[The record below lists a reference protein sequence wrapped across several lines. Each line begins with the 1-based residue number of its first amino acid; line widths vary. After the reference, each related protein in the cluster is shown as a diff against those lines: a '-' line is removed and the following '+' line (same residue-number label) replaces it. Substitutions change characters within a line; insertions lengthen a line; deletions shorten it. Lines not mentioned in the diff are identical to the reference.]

1 MFAKKL
7 LYGATLSAAALA
19 AGFTG
24 TSASAGGCYSGGYYG
39 GGHGGYSDCGSY
51 NYRTRDVRTSRRSTH
66 HDHVTVRPH
75 GDHNHVTTVHHD
87 VRRHG
92 NHVHVEERVTEHVE
106 PAGYYTTVYR
116 APVYRTYYDAC
127 GYPYRVQVRAG
138 YHERVWVP
146 GRRCR

>member
-7 LYGATLSAAALA
+7 LYGATLGAAALA

-24 TSASAGGCYSGGYYG
+24 TSASAGGCYSGGYYVG
-39 GGHGGYSDCGSY
+39 YSSGYSDCGSY

-66 HDHVTVRPH
+66 HDHVTVRRH
-75 GDHNHVTTVHHD
+75 GDHT
-87 VRRHG
+87 
-92 NHVHVEERVTEHVE
+92 HVEERVTEHVE

-138 YHERVWVP
+138 YHERVWVQ
-146 GRRCR
+146 GRRH

>member
-24 TSASAGGCYSGGYYG
+24 TSASAGGCYSGGYNV
-39 GGHGGYSDCGSY
+39 GYSSGYGDCGSY

-66 HDHVTVRPH
+66 HDHVT
-75 GDHNHVTTVHHD
+75 TVHHD

-92 NHVHVEERVTEHVE
+92 NHTHVEERVTEHVE

-138 YHERVWVP
+138 YHERVWVQ
-146 GRRCR
+146 GRRH